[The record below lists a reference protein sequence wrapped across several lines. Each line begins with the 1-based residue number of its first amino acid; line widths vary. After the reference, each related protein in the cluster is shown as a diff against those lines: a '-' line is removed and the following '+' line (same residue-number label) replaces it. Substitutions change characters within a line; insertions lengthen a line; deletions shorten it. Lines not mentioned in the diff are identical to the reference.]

1 MRWGSFSCAARTT
14 MLRNGVMPMPPAR
27 RTAARAELLCS
38 TRLPNGPSIFTWLP
52 TGSFSNTRL
61 KAEPRIRVAIRRVS
75 SCGALASENVW
86 VFPAASVSGGSINVK
101 STVWPDLK
109 VHPGGFSKRKAR
121 VRSATSSCPS
131 NLIIK
136 AGDISGLTGDFS
148 LNLKMFVRRLVR
160 SARPRVTVSFLNRPS
175 FQECPDDDPT
185 FTLELDGL
193 PAIIFSDLRLPHQ
206 DCAAVQRPFNAHLIT
221 QERRKR
227 QGRSNE
233 GMKNFLVRQ
242 NSSGKSHFQALLATV
257 LITHV
262 IVSGIG
268 MIFRIAVCINQSPF
282 PNGCPVFAGSFR
294 RHLPL
299 SARRTC

>member
-1 MRWGSFSCAARTT
+1 MRQALPETERLPDDGWSKTEKCDGGAFHAQRTT

-86 VFPAASVSGGSINVK
+86 VFPVASVAGGSINVK
-101 STVWPDLK
+101 STVWPELK

-160 SARPRVTVSFLNRPS
+160 SARHARNCQLPEPAVVPRVP
-175 FQECPDDDPT
+175 
-185 FTLELDGL
+185 
-193 PAIIFSDLRLPHQ
+193 
-206 DCAAVQRPFNAHLIT
+206 
-221 QERRKR
+221 RR
-227 QGRSNE
+227 
-233 GMKNFLVRQ
+233 
-242 NSSGKSHFQALLATV
+242 
-257 LITHV
+257 
-262 IVSGIG
+262 
-268 MIFRIAVCINQSPF
+268 
-282 PNGCPVFAGSFR
+282 
-294 RHLPL
+294 
-299 SARRTC
+299 

>member
-1 MRWGSFSCAARTT
+1 MT
-14 MLRNGVMPMPPAR
+14 L
-27 RTAARAELLCS
+27 
-38 TRLPNGPSIFTWLP
+38 
-52 TGSFSNTRL
+52 
-61 KAEPRIRVAIRRVS
+61 
-75 SCGALASENVW
+75 
-86 VFPAASVSGGSINVK
+86 
-101 STVWPDLK
+101 
-109 VHPGGFSKRKAR
+109 H
-121 VRSATSSCPS
+121 
-131 NLIIK
+131 
-136 AGDISGLTGDFS
+136 
-148 LNLKMFVRRLVR
+148 
-160 SARPRVTVSFLNRPS
+160 
-175 FQECPDDDPT
+175 

-268 MIFRIAVCINQSPF
+268 MIFQIAVCINQSPF

-299 SARRTC
+299 SARWTCLRSSTVSDKNQPSHDETDPSRSPHEKLPSPHAAERITEIINQVQKGSVNFLWK